1 MLVFEPQMVK
11 ICEIGLFWGKFLW
24 KCKKRVT
31 QLLLYVPIL
40 IKDIVERG
48 NSILYTWIITNY
60 SWKDLRSDDTLYRW
74 HLLGIG
80 QTKIIYYNLPDVTG
94 NIDKKLNFI
103 EYVPI
108 LIIPA
113 YYK

>member
-1 MLVFEPQMVK
+1 MHA
-11 ICEIGLFWGKFLW
+11 
-24 KCKKRVT
+24 
-31 QLLLYVPIL
+31 
-40 IKDIVERG
+40 
-48 NSILYTWIITNY
+48 
-60 SWKDLRSDDTLYRW
+60 LRSYDTLYRRQ
-74 HLLGIG
+74 LLGIG